1 MIKLPTFMLESG
13 EFCALRELISDI
25 QTDLTV
31 IRYNLFD
38 YSGVL
43 FYNGNITLQGEFYG
57 QAGIESERTC
67 G

>member
-43 FYNGNITLQGEFYG
+43 FYNNRDIILQGETYG
-57 QAGIESERTC
+57 QAGIKSERS
-67 G
+67 